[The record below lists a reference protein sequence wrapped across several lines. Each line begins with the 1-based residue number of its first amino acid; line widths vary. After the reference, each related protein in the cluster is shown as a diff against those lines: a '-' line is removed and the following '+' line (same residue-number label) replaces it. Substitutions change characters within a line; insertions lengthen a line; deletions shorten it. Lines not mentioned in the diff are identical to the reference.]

1 MRTSKSPSAAALTIV
16 RRAAQAQ
23 ASSKAELYR
32 IKNAVCRE
40 GGQNTFPD
48 AELVAAYEVLV
59 ENGELTAD
67 QTLANLFRKRS
78 IRTLSGIAPI
88 SVLLPPAPCKSACV
102 YCPSE
107 RANADGKTLFQLDS
121 EKKYGPQQVPKKYQ
135 KSGELVMPKS
145 YLSSEPGA
153 MRALLS
159 GFDPFVQISRRLA
172 ALKKTG
178 HNAEKCELIV
188 QGGTFSDLK
197 KAERTHFITRCYQAF
212 NEDVDGKWNTLEAAQ
227 QHNEKAKH
235 RIIGLT
241 LETRPG
247 SVSPEEIREF
257 RRLGCTRVEIGVQ
270 TLDDA
275 ITRKTKRIQT
285 RAEVVH
291 GTRLLREAGFKIC
304 YHVMPGLPFSTPEKD
319 IANYKEMME
328 HPDFRPDI
336 VKIYPC
342 AVVPFSELA
351 EWYKDGKYQPYPE
364 HILEDVLI
372 NIKRLTPPWVRISR
386 LIRDIP
392 GTAILG
398 GSKVTNLRQL
408 LQLKMQK
415 NREKCHC
422 IRCREI
428 KASTFPADD
437 VRLEKREYETS
448 SGTEQFLS
456 YELPDETLLSML
468 RLFLPNTEAKPIFRA
483 LKNAAIV
490 RELHTFGAAM
500 PVGGKAKQEAQHTG
514 FGGKLLTKA
523 EQIVKNAGY
532 QKLAVIAGIGVKEYY
547 RKRGFTDEGTYL
559 VKEL

>member
-1 MRTSKSPSAAALTIV
+1 MPPDSQLSPAAFDIVRQAAAE
-16 RRAAQAQ
+16 Q
-23 ASSKAELYR
+23 ASTKAELYR
-32 IKNAVCRE
+32 IKNLVCRDY
-40 GGQNTFPD
+40 GSNTFPD
-48 AELVAAYEVLV
+48 AHLTAAYEALV
-59 ENGELTAD
+59 EQGELEPNPI
-67 QTLANLFRKRS
+67 LATLFRKRG

-107 RANADGKTLFQLDS
+107 RANAQGKTLFQIDS
-121 EKKYGPQQVPKKYQ
+121 EKKYGPQAVPKKYQ
-135 KSGELVMPKS
+135 RSGELVMPKS

-153 MRALLS
+153 MRALLA
-159 GFDPFVQISRRLA
+159 GFDPFVQITRRLA
-172 ALKKTG
+172 AMKKTG
-178 HNAEKCELIV
+178 HSAEKCELIV

-197 KAERTHFITRCYQAF
+197 KSERTRFITHCYRAF
-212 NEDVDGKWNTLEAAQ
+212 NEDTTGEWNTLEAAQ
-227 QHNEKAKH
+227 QRNEQAKH
-235 RIIGLT
+235 RVIGLT

-247 SVSPEEIREF
+247 SITIDEIREF

-270 TLDDA
+270 TLDDS

-285 RAEVVH
+285 RAEVVR
-291 GTRLLREAGFKIC
+291 GTKLLREAGFKIC
-304 YHVMPGLPFSTPEKD
+304 YHVMPGLPFSSPEKD

-328 HPDFRPDI
+328 HPDFRPDL

-351 EWYKDGKYQPYPE
+351 DWYKEGKYEPYSAE
-364 HILEDVLI
+364 TLEEVLLAM
-372 NIKRLTPPWVRISR
+372 KKLTPPWVRISR

-408 LQLKMQK
+408 LQERMAK
-415 NREKCHC
+415 RGERCRC

-428 KASTFPADD
+428 KAATFPADQ
-437 VRLEKREYETS
+437 VRLQKREYETT

-456 YELPDETLLSML
+456 YELADETLLSML
-468 RLFLPNTEAKPIFRA
+468 RLFLPNTDTEPVFRV

-514 FGGKLLTKA
+514 FGGKLLA
-523 EQIVKNAGY
+523 EAERIAKEQGY
-532 QKLAVIAGIGVKEYY
+532 KKLAVIAGIGVKEYY
-547 RKRGFTDEGTYL
+547 RKRGFVDDGMYL
-559 VKEL
+559 VKML